1 MYSLQWATWGLPEKG
16 LFSCFQIRMGGK
28 IWHFSVMG
36 YRDGEPWL
44 VASKPSALVYL
55 HARFNWLH
63 VYGVV
68 WGWMG
73 QRDIP

>member
-1 MYSLQWATWGLPEKG
+1 MAKFG
-16 LFSCFQIRMGGK
+16 I
-28 IWHFSVMG
+28 FSVMG

-63 VYGVV
+63 VYGGGVGV
-68 WGWMG
+68 DGAERHSLISHL
-73 QRDIP
+73 Q